1 MSEENAKPTFCLDDF
16 GTTGASSVFQPK
28 EDELEVRL
36 FPGKPFTTNDDP
48 MLMFNTHVYIDK
60 NNVSYMVS
68 NDVAHQLG
76 NDVRKRTLVL
86 ACEGVD
92 EFFLLSVGTVN
103 QKNRLN
109 SWIRSGQDALLK
121 SSKKYV
127 RVIRDVDSYRATETK
142 RPMPKVKW
150 PEITLEEI
158 INKAFG
164 DRFITDTEHP
174 IVVELLGL

>member
-1 MSEENAKPTFCLDDF
+1 MSEENTKPIICLDDF
-16 GTTGASSVFQPK
+16 GTTGLAPVSQQK
-28 EDELEVRL
+28 EGGFEVRP
-36 FPGKPFTTNDDP
+36 FPSKPFITNENP
-48 MLMFNTHVYIDK
+48 NFMFNTHIHTDE

-68 NDVAHQLG
+68 NDIALQLG
-76 NDVRKRTLVL
+76 SDVKKRTLVL
-86 ACEGVD
+86 ACEGID
-92 EFFLLSVGTVN
+92 EFFLLSVASVS
-103 QKNRLN
+103 QKNRHN
-109 SWIRSGQDALLK
+109 SWIRSGQEALNK
-121 SSKKYV
+121 SSQKHV
-127 RVIRDVDSYRATETK
+127 RVNRDDDSYRVIETK